1 MIKPEA
7 GSIVNAAAVLSGSV
21 VGVLCCAV
29 LSYCTETYVF
39 YKPYTFQ
46 SFPRQRVNGAM
57 ACGGTQ
63 EFKHDGITEE
73 KTGTEMMYA
82 RCCYAY
88 LTRSVPLSNVM
99 HYIGN
104 RV

>member
-1 MIKPEA
+1 M
-7 GSIVNAAAVLSGSV
+7 LQLYCLV
-21 VGVLCCAV
+21 VSWECCACAV

-63 EFKHDGITEE
+63 ELKHDGITEE
-73 KTGTEMMYA
+73 KQGQKS
-82 RCCYAY
+82 Y
-88 LTRSVPLSNVM
+88 LQDAVM
-99 HYIGN
+99 HI
-104 RV
+104 